1 MLLLR
6 ERLYRL
12 ARGVLFPLQ
21 NRTQMSQIGCFL
33 IGDKDG
39 DLYGIFTLRNFGYCN
54 TQLRRGATESAAQSK
69 TKHSNA
75 L

>member
-1 MLLLR
+1 
-6 ERLYRL
+6 
-12 ARGVLFPLQ
+12 
-21 NRTQMSQIGCFL
+21 MSQIGCFL

-69 TKHSNA
+69 TKHSNP